1 MRYLKPTRGEVVLED
16 ESEGEVEEHVGDPGD
31 PADPKQ
37 LPFKQLDLGQNHCTM
52 PFPMS
57 IEILEIL
64 KSKNQFLAHFD
75 LKTVIFPLYDAEGPK
90 F

>member
-31 PADPKQ
+31 PGDPKQ

-64 KSKNQFLAHFD
+64 KSKN
-75 LKTVIFPLYDAEGPK
+75 
-90 F
+90 